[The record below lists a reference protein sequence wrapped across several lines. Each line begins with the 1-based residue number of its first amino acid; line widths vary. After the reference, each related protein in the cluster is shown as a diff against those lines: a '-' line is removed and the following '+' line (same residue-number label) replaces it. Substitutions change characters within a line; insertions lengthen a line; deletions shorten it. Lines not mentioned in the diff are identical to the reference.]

1 MRLAAWNVNHRAARR
16 RVPSWVTSAIAST
29 GSDMIVLTEYVEG
42 LDHEEFVRN
51 LRSLGYPHVACS
63 ERAPRQNGVFIA
75 SREALRQ
82 LHLPVD
88 SAPAP
93 LASNHLMVE
102 LEGSGLRVLGIRM
115 PYWTGER
122 AQRLRAAGWRWLSG
136 VLDSIQVGANVVIG
150 DFNREPTVDGLA
162 FPGTH
167 ATGWR
172 TIVPVEGGS
181 FRPISGS
188 RERRLDY
195 ALVST
200 EIEAQHCFYD
210 WGFQQLD
217 PDARRRAAGVPDHAM
232 LILDLKLATEA
243 ALGRTRPSIE
253 RGLLVALRHEDAQ
266 GIFRYGFAAG
276 TLLPSEHLSAEL
288 VPASPKW
295 GGTSAAEAFALLF
308 DGYAWAEGASTDL
321 WVLSEAVEFASSA
334 DSLADYSVDALRAAL
349 FGIQRKYHDSP
360 DRPRR
365 QSIERVLTAIRAKAK
380 PADQPVMSV
389 EAER

>member
-1 MRLAAWNVNHRAARR
+1 
-16 RVPSWVTSAIAST
+16 
-29 GSDMIVLTEYVEG
+29 
-42 LDHEEFVRN
+42 
-51 LRSLGYPHVACS
+51 
-63 ERAPRQNGVFIA
+63 
-75 SREALRQ
+75 
-82 LHLPVD
+82 
-88 SAPAP
+88 
-93 LASNHLMVE
+93 
-102 LEGSGLRVLGIRM
+102 
-115 PYWTGER
+115 
-122 AQRLRAAGWRWLSG
+122 
-136 VLDSIQVGANVVIG
+136 
-150 DFNREPTVDGLA
+150 
-162 FPGTH
+162 
-167 ATGWR
+167 
-172 TIVPVEGGS
+172 
-181 FRPISGS
+181 
-188 RERRLDY
+188 
-195 ALVST
+195 
-200 EIEAQHCFYD
+200 
-210 WGFQQLD
+210 
-217 PDARRRAAGVPDHAM
+217 M
-232 LILDLKLATEA
+232 LILDLKLAA
-243 ALGRTRPSIE
+243 AAVGRTRPSIE